1 MVGIIDYGMGNL
13 LSVFKAFE
21 FVGADVEVFNNPNQM
36 HNYSHL
42 VLPGVG
48 AFRDCIK
55 NLSEKGFIEPLNE
68 NVLAKQKPILGICL
82 GMQVMAAKG
91 YENGNFNGLGWFDA
105 EVTRLTPEGQSYR
118 VPHVGWTEISP
129 GKGCPLFK
137 GIPETADFYFVH
149 SYYAKCADQAH
160 VAATFE
166 YGGTFTASVQ
176 KNNIFGTQFHP
187 EKSQEYGLKILENFM
202 KYRN

>member
-21 FVGADVEVFNNPNQM
+21 FIGADVEVFNDPSQM
-36 HNYSHL
+36 HRYSHL

-48 AFRDCIK
+48 AFRDCII
-55 NLSEKGFIEPLNE
+55 NLKEKGFVEPLNE
-68 NVLAKQKPILGICL
+68 NVLAKQIPILGICL

-105 EVTRLTPEGQSYR
+105 EVTRLTPDQPSYR
-118 VPHVGWTEISP
+118 VPHVGWTEINSS
-129 GKGCPLFK
+129 KNSPLFK
-137 GIPETADFYFVH
+137 GIPANADFYFVH
-149 SYYAKCADQAH
+149 SYYAKCADPSQ

-166 YGGTFTASVQ
+166 YGGNFTASIHRD
-176 KNNIFGTQFHP
+176 NIFGTQFHP
-187 EKSQEYGLKILENFM
+187 EKSQEYGLRILENFI
-202 KYRN
+202 KIE

>member
-13 LSVFKAFE
+13 LSVYKAFE
-21 FVGADVEVFNNPNQM
+21 FVGADVEVFSDPNQM
-36 HNYSHL
+36 HMYSHL

-55 NLSEKGFIEPLNE
+55 NLSEKGFVEPLNE
-68 NVLAKQKPILGICL
+68 NVLVKQKPILGICL

-91 YENGNFNGLGWFDA
+91 YENGYFNGLGWFDA
-105 EVTRLTPEGQSYR
+105 EVTRLTPDQSSYR
-118 VPHVGWTEISP
+118 VPHVGWTEISSR
-129 GKGCPLFK
+129 KDCPLFK
-137 GIPETADFYFVH
+137 GIPGNADFYFVH
-149 SYYAKCADQAH
+149 SYYAKCADPAH

-166 YGGTFTASVQ
+166 YGGNFTASIY

-187 EKSQEYGLKILENFM
+187 EKSQEYGLRILENFI
-202 KYRN
+202 KWRN